1 MRVRVCVCV
10 CVRVCVQAG
19 FWQSMLMLFL
29 GYLVVVLTVLS
40 ISAIA
45 TSATVEGGGVYCI
58 YSLGYC
64 MKMGEN
70 RLYIILF

>member
-1 MRVRVCVCV
+1 M
-10 CVRVCVQAG
+10 
-19 FWQSMLMLFL
+19 SMVMMFI

-58 YSLGYC
+58 L
-64 MKMGEN
+64 
-70 RLYIILF
+70 LILINYRSESIM

>member
-1 MRVRVCVCV
+1 
-10 CVRVCVQAG
+10 
-19 FWQSMLMLFL
+19 MLMLFI

-58 YSLGYC
+58 LVTLCLG
-64 MKMGEN
+64 GEWV
-70 RLYIILF
+70 ID